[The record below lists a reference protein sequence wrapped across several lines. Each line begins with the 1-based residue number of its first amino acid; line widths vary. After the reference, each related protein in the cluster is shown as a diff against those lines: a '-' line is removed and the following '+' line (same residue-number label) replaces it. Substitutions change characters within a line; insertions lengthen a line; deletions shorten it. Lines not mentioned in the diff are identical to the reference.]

1 MSEERGEAPAS
12 IYFPQAA
19 EGNKSQTFLRSLNP
33 PFFSGILRKKYFSLR
48 APEKDGEESKGE
60 EYYTQTVESLSLF
73 PHFCALFIA
82 SSAPPPT
89 QTMSLEKTE
98 LGGGGSVEVSVSFGS
113 GGTISFSPT
122 LLSPY
127 FSENKGRI
135 GCQDPKVDL
144 YSASTAQKRK
154 VFAVDKFSLCFCSSH
169 STLVLFP
176 EKHFCAQPCESRKG
190 TPLPPLPPLISF
202 LLGEYPSFFSFRLFV
217 TKASKTKEEA
227 KNFGR
232 GKRRGAFLC
241 KQTAKAS
248 PPPPT
253 EIRNFLLLLL
263 RCLSE
268 NAFLLS
274 KTFSQ
279 RTRRC
284 RRRRSSQQAR
294 KRTEIPRFV
303 TSNNLCFAMSLLSQ
317 YTRHFRRDIWRISYV
332 LRFLAESSVHL
343 SKS

>member
-1 MSEERGEAPAS
+1 MIPLGVSEERGEAPAS

-113 GGTISFSPT
+113 GGQFRFPQPSSPRISLKT
-122 LLSPY
+122 
-127 FSENKGRI
+127 KGRI
-135 GCQDPKVDL
+135 GCQDRKVDL
-144 YSASTAQKRK
+144 DSASTEKRSICCRQIL
-154 VFAVDKFSLCFCSSH
+154 SLCFCSSH

-176 EKHFCAQPCESRKG
+176 EKHFCAHPCESRKG
-190 TPLPPLPPLISF
+190 TPPSPFDKFPLRRV
-202 LLGEYPSFFSFRLFV
+202 SFFPFFFV
-217 TKASKTKEEA
+217 SLSPELRKQ
-227 KNFGR
+227 
-232 GKRRGAFLC
+232 KRRRILAAGKEGELFC
-241 KQTAKAS
+241 AS
-248 PPPPT
+248 RQRGSPPPPPT
-253 EIRNFLLLLL
+253 EIRNFLLLRR

-279 RTRRC
+279 RARRRC
-284 RRRRSSQQAR
+284 RRRRRRSRQQAR
-294 KRTEIPRFV
+294 KLSEIRRYVPFYFFV
-303 TSNNLCFAMSLLSQ
+303 L
-317 YTRHFRRDIWRISYV
+317 DIAQCINVSMC
-332 LRFLAESSVHL
+332 
-343 SKS
+343 

>member
-1 MSEERGEAPAS
+1 MRFRSLSDLGNNFV
-12 IYFPQAA
+12 FP
-19 EGNKSQTFLRSLNP
+19 NPPLPVFLRKQRGLDAK
-33 PFFSGILRKKYFSLR
+33 IRKRISTPHGQRRKEKY
-48 APEKDGEESKGE
+48 
-60 EYYTQTVESLSLF
+60 
-73 PHFCALFIA
+73 
-82 SSAPPPT
+82 
-89 QTMSLEKTE
+89 
-98 LGGGGSVEVSVSFGS
+98 
-113 GGTISFSPT
+113 
-122 LLSPY
+122 LLSTN
-127 FSENKGRI
+127 S
-135 GCQDPKVDL
+135 L
-144 YSASTAQKRK
+144 Y
-154 VFAVDKFSLCFCSSH
+154 LCFCSSH

-190 TPLPPLPPLISF
+190 TPPPPLPPLISF
-202 LLGEYPSFFSFRLFV
+202 LSEEYPSFFSFRLFV
-217 TKASKTKEEA
+217 TRASKTKEEE
-227 KNFGR
+227 KNFGS

-253 EIRNFLLLLL
+253 EIRNFLLLLR

-279 RTRRC
+279 RARRRC
-284 RRRRSSQQAR
+284 RRRRRSSQHAR
-294 KRTEIPRFV
+294 KRTEIRRFL
-303 TSNNLCFAMSLLSQ
+303 TSNNLCFAMSLPSQ